1 MSGELNQ
8 SDQSLAL
15 EKHYSTESI
24 MRRWGLGEYIYIYL
38 YKYIYTYFKNLKGAC
53 PKQKHVNRH

>member
-24 MRRWGLGEYIYIYL
+24 MRQWGLGEYIRIYIKK
-38 YKYIYTYFKNLKGAC
+38 KYIYIYFFFL
-53 PKQKHVNRH
+53 RI

>member
-24 MRRWGLGEYIYIYL
+24 MRRWGLGKYIYIL
-38 YKYIYTYFKNLKGAC
+38 KNLKGAC
-53 PKQKHVNRH
+53 PKQKHGKHKRH